1 MVYNNSSF
9 EVRLAKTS
17 EDIIAAQKLRYSVF
31 VDEFGAKISE
41 KQKKEKLEIDIFD
54 NYCDHLLL
62 IDKSKKSDLLEGK
75 VVGVYRLMKHSNASN
90 GIGFYSQNEYDL
102 TLLFSSGMK
111 CLELGRS
118 CVAQEYRNGLA
129 LYLMW
134 EALAKYVALEKIDI
148 LFGVASFKGVDP
160 NKISKGLSILHHKYM
175 APKYLRI
182 SALPHSYLS
191 MNIIPMENINHS
203 EAMLQIP
210 SLIKSYIKLGGVVG
224 DGAFIDYEFN
234 TIDVGIIIDTNSI
247 IKRYKKYKTKY
258 LD

>member
-1 MVYNNSSF
+1 MVNNNSGF

-17 EDIIAAQKLRYSVF
+17 EDVIASQKLRYSVF
-31 VDEFGAKISE
+31 VDEFGAKTSK
-41 KQKKEKLEIDIFD
+41 KQMKEKLETDIFD

-62 IDKSKKSDLLEGK
+62 IDKKKKSDLIEGK

-118 CVAQEYRNGLA
+118 CVAQEYRNGLG
-129 LYLMW
+129 LYLLW
-134 EALAKYVALEKIDI
+134 EALAQYVAKEQIDL

-160 NKISKGLSILHHKYM
+160 SKISKGLSILHHKYI
-175 APKYLRI
+175 APKDIRI

-191 MNIIPMENINHS
+191 MDIIPIENINYA

-210 SLIKSYIKLGGVVG
+210 SLIKSYIRLGGVVG
-224 DGAFIDYEFN
+224 DGAFIDYDFN
-234 TIDVGIIIDTNSI
+234 TIDVGIIMDTKI
-247 IKRYKKYKTKY
+247 VKKRYKKFNQK
-258 LD
+258 LF